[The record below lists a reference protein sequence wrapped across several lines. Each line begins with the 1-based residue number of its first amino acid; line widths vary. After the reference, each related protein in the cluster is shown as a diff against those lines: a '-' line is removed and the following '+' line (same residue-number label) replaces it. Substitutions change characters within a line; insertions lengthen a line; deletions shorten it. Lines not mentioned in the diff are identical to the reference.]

1 MNKYFSLL
9 VIIGL
14 NLLYANNTYY
24 LHKVSQFKL
33 LIKQEKQIIMLGD
46 SITERGLW
54 SELTMRTDI
63 INRGISGDST
73 DGLSKRLNVLN
84 NNAKQI
90 FIMIGINDILRN
102 KSAAFVFDTYKKI
115 LTKLQSKNIP
125 IIIQSTLYIGGNA
138 PKYYNKEV
146 DKLNLLLEDYAN
158 KEGIKYIDLNVKFAP
173 QGFLLEDYTLD
184 GLHLNG
190 NAYMLWV
197 QIIQK
202 FFLVK

>member
-33 LIKQEKQIIMLGD
+33 LTKKKKQIIMLGD

-63 INRGISGDST
+63 INRGINGDTSN
-73 DGLSKRLNVLN
+73 GLLKRLDILN
-84 NNAKQI
+84 DNTKII

-102 KSAAFVFDTYKKI
+102 KSAEFVFNTYKKI
-115 LTKLQSKNIP
+115 VTKLRSKNIP
-125 IIIQSTLYIGGNA
+125 IIIQSTLYIGESA
-138 PKYYNKEV
+138 PPYYNREV
-146 DKLNLLLEDYAN
+146 EKLNFLLQNYS
-158 KEGIKYIDLNVKFAP
+158 KKKSIQYIDLNVKFAP
-173 QGFLLEDYTLD
+173 QGFLLEEYSLD

-190 NAYMLWV
+190 KAYMLWV
-197 QIIQK
+197 EIIQK
-202 FFLVK
+202 YFLLK